1 MYAIATQDSVYLYDT
16 QQALPL
22 AYLSQLHYS
31 TFTDLAWSPDGN
43 SLFMTSTD
51 GFGSLAV
58 FETGE
63 LGDPFTEIVQDCEV
77 SLMSKPN
84 ENVASAEKENDEN
97 TFQAPLQ
104 IEKSQAVHVL
114 GEGIIK
120 KRRIEPMLISE

>member
-1 MYAIATQDSVYLYDT
+1 VYAIATQDSVYLYDT

-43 SLFMTSTD
+43 CLFMTSTD

-58 FETGE
+58 FEPGE
-63 LGDPFTEIVQDCEV
+63 LGEPFQELKEINQSDEI
-77 SLMSKPN
+77 SPQT
-84 ENVASAEKENDEN
+84 ENDEN
-97 TFQAPLQ
+97 TYKAPL
-104 IEKSQAVHVL
+104 EVQAVHVL

-120 KRRIEPMLISE
+120 KRRIEPTLISK